1 MMNRLNEDQIRIH
14 DLEVYCNHG
23 VYPEETFLGQKFLVD
38 VILYTNTRPAG
49 LSDQLEDSVNYGAVC
64 QFIEEEMKC
73 QNDKLLEKVA
83 ERISRGILKEF
94 PLIKAVDFEIKK
106 PWAPVMRHIEY
117 ASIKIFRERHHAYI
131 GLGSNMGNREEYL
144 RNAIKAIDS
153 IEDTSIIKE
162 ASFIETEPY
171 GYTDQDPFMN
181 TVVCVETLKEPLEL
195 LHILQKIELD
205 AGRTREIHWGPR
217 TLDLDIL
224 LFDQQILTTPELVVP
239 HPEIEK
245 RMFVLESLCEIA
257 PYEVHP
263 LLQKRFLTLKENL
276 ETN

>member
-1 MMNRLNEDQIRIH
+1 MNRLNEDQIRIH